1 MNDNIGTAAQ
11 LTLAQHAGDLSAGIY
26 TTFAPPIVLATLAVL
41 ALCVG
46 LLILARV
53 GEYIIAWIFFRNDD
67 DEQKDNH
74 WQA

>member
-26 TTFAPPIVLATLAVL
+26 TTFAPPIVLATLVVL